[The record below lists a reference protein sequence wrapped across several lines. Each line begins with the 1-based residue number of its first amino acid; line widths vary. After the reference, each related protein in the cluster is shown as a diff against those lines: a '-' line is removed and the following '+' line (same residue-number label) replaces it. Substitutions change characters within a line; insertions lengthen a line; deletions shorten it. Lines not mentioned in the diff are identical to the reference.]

1 LPVTRH
7 VQVVREWCP
16 ETPAGSPDL
25 VGYGPQVVRNT
36 YQRANTLKQLNYQ
49 LKQLCQRN
57 RDGSHATQRNR
68 ERILT
73 LIADQLL
80 VLGYRGMSAR
90 SLKPKH
96 IDALV
101 KHWRNAELSP
111 GTLKNRMSAL
121 RWWAQKVNREN
132 VIARDNSFYGIP
144 DRQFV
149 TGESRAV
156 AIENESLDRVR
167 DKHVRMSLEL
177 QQAFGLRREEAIK
190 FQPAYADR
198 GDHIV
203 LKASWTKGGKAREVP
218 IRDASQRTVLNR
230 AKGLAKS
237 GSLIPGERTYRQ
249 QMRIYERHTANAGL
263 SKLHGLRHAY
273 AQRRYVE
280 ITGLVAPAAGGPAA
294 SMLNPQ
300 QRVLD
305 RAARLTISQELGHE
319 REQITSVYLGR

>member
-1 LPVTRH
+1 
-7 VQVVREWCP
+7 VR
-16 ETPAGSPDL
+16 
-25 VGYGPQVVRNT
+25 
-36 YQRANTLKQLNYQ
+36 QLNYQ

-73 LIADQLL
+73 LVADQLHA
-80 VLGYRGMSAR
+80 LGYRGMSAT

-96 IDALV
+96 VEALV
-101 KHWRNAELSP
+101 NHWRNTELSP

-121 RWWAQKVNREN
+121 RWWAQKVHRGN
-132 VIARDNSFYGIP
+132 VIARDNSHYGIP

-156 AIENESLDRVR
+156 ALERTSLDRVK
-167 DKHVRMSLEL
+167 DEHVRMSLEL

-203 LKASWTKGGKAREVP
+203 LKASWTKGGKARAVP
-218 IRDASQRTVLNR
+218 VREASQREALDR
-230 AKGLAKS
+230 AKALARN
-237 GSLIPGERTYRQ
+237 GSLIPSDRSYRQ
-249 QMRIYERHTANAGL
+249 QLRRYERHTAYAGL

-273 AQRRYVE
+273 AQRRYAD
-280 ITGLVAPAAGGPAA
+280 ITGRVAPAAGGPAA
-294 SMLNPQ
+294 SALTPQ
-300 QRVLD
+300 QRAQD
-305 RAARLTISQELGHE
+305 RAARLFISQELGHE
-319 REQITSVYLGR
+319 RVQVTSIYLGR

>member
-1 LPVTRH
+1 
-7 VQVVREWCP
+7 VR
-16 ETPAGSPDL
+16 
-25 VGYGPQVVRNT
+25 
-36 YQRANTLKQLNYQ
+36 QLNYQ

-73 LIADQLL
+73 LVADQLHA
-80 VLGYRGMSAR
+80 LGYRGMSAA

-96 IDALV
+96 VEALV
-101 KHWRNAELSP
+101 NHWRSAELSP

-121 RWWAQKVNREN
+121 RWWAQKVHREN
-132 VIARDNSFYGIP
+132 VIARDNSHYGIP

-156 AIENESLDRVR
+156 ALEQASLDRVK
-167 DKHVRMSLEL
+167 DEHVRMSLEL

-203 LKASWTKGGKAREVP
+203 LKASWTKGGKARTVP
-218 IRDASQRTVLNR
+218 VRDASQRETLDR
-230 AKGLAKS
+230 AKALARN
-237 GSLIPGERTYRQ
+237 GSLIPSDRSYRQ
-249 QMRIYERHTANAGL
+249 QLRRYERHTANAGL
-263 SKLHGLRHAY
+263 SKIHGLRHAY
-273 AQRRYVE
+273 AQRRYTD
-280 ITGLVAPAAGGPAA
+280 ITGRVAPAAGGPAA
-294 SMLNPQ
+294 SALTPQ
-300 QRVLD
+300 QRAQD

-319 REQITSVYLGR
+319 REQITAIYLGR